1 MRILAVSDV
10 VYPGLHGPGL
20 DAKAPGIDAVLSC
33 GDLPF
38 DYLEYLVTF
47 LGVPLFYVRGNHDPP
62 RESQKFPKGCIELDG
77 NVEDLNGV
85 SVAGFPGCIW
95 YSGGVNQYTEVQM
108 RLRTLS
114 ISLKLY
120 LSRLLGRGG
129 RVVFVSHAAPSGV
142 GDARDPCHRGFASF
156 LDLARRHSP
165 ELWVHGHV
173 HLYRRGQ
180 DEDSHDLGIGD
191 TRVVNAYG
199 YRILD
204 I

>member
-1 MRILAVSDV
+1 VRVLVVGDV
-10 VYPGLHGPGL
+10 VCPDLHGPGL
-20 DAKAPGIDAVLSC
+20 DTKAVGIDVVISC

-47 LGVPLFYVRGNHDPP
+47 LGVPLLYVRGNHDPP
-62 RESQKFPKGCIELDG
+62 KESQKRPRGCIELDG
-77 NVEDLNGV
+77 NIEVLNGV
-85 SVAGFPGCIW
+85 LFAGFPGCVW
-95 YSGGVNQYTEVQM
+95 YSNGVNQYTESQM
-108 RLRTLS
+108 RLRTVSTS
-114 ISLKLY
+114 IKLY
-120 LSRLLGRGG
+120 LYRLLGRS
-129 RVVFVSHAAPSGV
+129 RRLVFVSHAAPNGV
-142 GDARDPCHRGFASF
+142 GDAQDKCHRGFISF

-165 ELWVHGHV
+165 EHWVHGHV